1 MVIKKLCDKGGKTMG
16 GWLDSITVLKGVGA
30 ASAEKFAQLNIFTIR
45 DLLFH
50 FPFRYED
57 LQLRPLETL
66 LDQDKVT
73 LKGKVVTEPVVSF
86 FGKKKNRL
94 SFRMGLETGEVIQV
108 VFFNQAYLKQHIVLG
123 EEEIIIG
130 KWQAQRQTLLAMK
143 RVPISYQGDSLAVYP
158 SVKGLKQT
166 FIVQMIQQA
175 LQLYKE
181 VIPDPVPAYLN
192 QKYRLVSLSDA
203 LEMIHCSNEAEDK
216 KQAKRKIIFLEFFM
230 YQWHLKQLA
239 QNQETNGVKIEYDVI
254 QLRHMI
260 QQLPFELTNAQKQAV
275 NTICKDLISPQPM
288 RRLLQGD
295 VGSGKTLVA
304 FLSMIAAAQSGYQ
317 SALMVPTEIL
327 AKQHVAAFNRL
338 FSEFNLKAEL
348 LISGLKSK
356 EKTRILEALQNGECS
371 FIIGTHALIQE
382 SVNFHCLGLVVID
395 EQHRFGVNQRQAL
408 LDKSQVTA
416 NLLQMTATP
425 IPRSLA
431 MTLYADM
438 AVSTI
443 DELPSNRQPI
453 TTIQVSP
460 SQLSLV
466 YERMIEQLEAGH
478 QIYYVLPL
486 IDTSESLADVDNV
499 LEIAQTLQQLFSDY
513 RTDVLHGQLERVQ
526 QEAVMED
533 FIHNRIQILVATTMV
548 EVGVDVANA
557 TVIVIQ
563 SAERFGL
570 AQLHQLRGRVGRS
583 ALKSYCYLVAN
594 PTTEQGKSRLNIMT
608 SSQDGF
614 YISQEDLKIRGMGDI
629 FGKMQSGLPQ
639 FYLANLI
646 EDEHILKVARDEVNQ
661 LAHDSTCITED
672 ERVRLIQWSQDYFV
686 SI

>member
-513 RTDVLHGQLERVQ
+513 RTDVLHGQLERMQ

>member
-1 MVIKKLCDKGGKTMG
+1 MLYDKGGEVMG
-16 GWLDSITVLKGVGA
+16 GWQDSITVLKGVGA
-30 ASAEKFAQLNIFTIR
+30 SSAEKFAQLNIYTIR

-73 LKGKVVTEPVVSF
+73 LKGKVVSEPVVSF

-123 EEEIIIG
+123 EEEMIIG

-143 RVPISYQGDSLAVYP
+143 RVPISHQSESLAVYP
-158 SVKGLKQT
+158 SVKGLKQN
-166 FIVQMIQQA
+166 FIIQLIRQA
-175 LQLYKE
+175 LQIYKDI
-181 VIPDPVPAYLN
+181 IPDPIPNYLN
-192 QKYRLVSLSDA
+192 QKYRLVSLADA
-203 LEMIHCSNEAEDK
+203 LEMIHCSDEAEDK

-239 QNQETNGVKIEYDVI
+239 QRQETRGIKIEYDVT
-254 QLRHMI
+254 QLRHII

-338 FSEFNLKAEL
+338 FSMFGLHAEL
-348 LISGLKSK
+348 LISGLKNK
-356 EKTRILEALQNGECS
+356 EKNRILETLQNGTCT
-371 FIIGTHALIQE
+371 FVIGTHALIQE
-382 SVNFHCLGLVVID
+382 SVNFNRLGLVVID

-431 MTLYADM
+431 MTVYADM

-453 TTIQVSP
+453 TTIQVNP
-460 SQLSLV
+460 SQLSIV

-513 RTDVLHGQLERVQ
+513 RTDVLHGQLDRVQ
-526 QEAVMED
+526 QETVMED

-583 ALKSYCYLVAN
+583 ELKSYCYLVAN

-646 EDEHILKVARDEVNQ
+646 EDEHILRVAREEVNQ
-661 LAHDSTCITED
+661 LVHDTTHITEN
-672 ERVRLIQWSQDYFV
+672 ERAQLIQWSQNYFV